1 MSMHLT
7 AYPLASARLTSEE
20 RAMLKEGHALWL
32 DFETY
37 TQDKVDKVKELFR
50 RVFALPAPTPLVG
63 LTFPDAIVLQPEGSE
78 QTFYAMVMSDDSEDD
93 TWEAMRLTSEGLLCW
108 VKTTPF
114 RLVLALL
121 KCSTCGM
128 TTDIANETEGSLP
141 SDHGDVAEGE

>member
-1 MSMHLT
+1 
-7 AYPLASARLTSEE
+7 
-20 RAMLKEGHALWL
+20 
-32 DFETY
+32 
-37 TQDKVDKVKELFR
+37 
-50 RVFALPAPTPLVG
+50 
-63 LTFPDAIVLQPEGSE
+63 
-78 QTFYAMVMSDDSEDD
+78 MVMSDDSEDD

-141 SDHGDVAEGE
+141 SDPGDVAEGE